1 VNNEL
6 QKLRNNLNITQVELS
21 KLLNIPVKSIRN
33 WENGVRIPSNY
44 ILELITNASLS
55 LTNEK
60 ILLKNNEE
68 QVLSFLTIKEKVKQV
83 VSNYNIDRVYLYGS
97 YAKGSA
103 NKESDIDLYMV
114 SDIDGID
121 FFGVV
126 EDLRNN
132 LNNKVDLLS
141 NKTVKEN
148 SEISKSIERTGILI
162 YER

>member
-1 VNNEL
+1 MNNEL

>member
-1 VNNEL
+1 MNNEL

-68 QVLSFLTIKEKVKQV
+68 QVLSFLTIKEKVKQA
-83 VSNYNIDRVYLYGS
+83 VSNYNIERVYLYGS
-97 YAKGSA
+97 YANGSA

>member
-1 VNNEL
+1 MNNEL

-83 VSNYNIDRVYLYGS
+83 VSNYNIERVYLYGS

>member
-1 VNNEL
+1 MNNEL

-68 QVLSFLTIKEKVKQV
+68 QVLSF
-83 VSNYNIDRVYLYGS
+83 
-97 YAKGSA
+97 
-103 NKESDIDLYMV
+103 
-114 SDIDGID
+114 
-121 FFGVV
+121 F
-126 EDLRNN
+126 NN
-132 LNNKVDLLS
+132 
-141 NKTVKEN
+141 
-148 SEISKSIERTGILI
+148 
-162 YER
+162 